1 MAGANL
7 VSQAEQ
13 KLKGG
18 FLSFLSGGPKYD
30 EAAEL
35 YVQAA
40 NQFKISKEWKEAANC
55 YEQSAFC
62 AQQSGST
69 TEQADC
75 YNEAGNVLKKVSTQ
89 AAIEQYEKAIAIYSS
104 NGRFSQSGK
113 LLLAIAELTESERVA
128 RVAEVRSF
136 YQRASEMFDLDD
148 YSKSN
153 YTKCILKVAEYA
165 AKDGELEQAI
175 QIFETEGEKALS
187 SNLLQYGAKEHFL
200 RAGILHLVMG
210 DTVTINLALEKYKN
224 IDPRF
229 GGSRECELLEALS
242 QAYEE
247 REIDMFVE
255 KLSEYDNMTK
265 LDAWKTEF
273 LVKVKDAMQ
282 PSMNGNAI
290 DLS

>member
-1 MAGANL
+1 M
-7 VSQAEQ
+7 
-13 KLKGG
+13 
-18 FLSFLSGGPKYD
+18 
-30 EAAEL
+30 
-35 YVQAA
+35 QAA

-104 NGRFSQSGK
+104 NGRFAQSGK
-113 LLLAIAELTESERVA
+113 LLLSIAELTESERVA

-165 AKDGELEQAI
+165 AKDGE
-175 QIFETEGEKALS
+175 S
-187 SNLLQYGAKEHFL
+187 
-200 RAGILHLVMG
+200 
-210 DTVTINLALEKYKN
+210 
-224 IDPRF
+224 
-229 GGSRECELLEALS
+229 
-242 QAYEE
+242 
-247 REIDMFVE
+247 
-255 KLSEYDNMTK
+255 
-265 LDAWKTEF
+265 KT
-273 LVKVKDAMQ
+273 Q
-282 PSMNGNAI
+282 RPGNAS
-290 DLS
+290 LLCSS